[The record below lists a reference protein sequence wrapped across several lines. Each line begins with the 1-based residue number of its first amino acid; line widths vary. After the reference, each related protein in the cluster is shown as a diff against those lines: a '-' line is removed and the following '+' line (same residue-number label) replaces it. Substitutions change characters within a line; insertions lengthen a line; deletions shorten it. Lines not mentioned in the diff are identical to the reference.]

1 MVILFYNLAKIIEI
15 VEDVETLRK
24 ICKAMESEIWS
35 FKFKYECAEREIR
48 GLKEEN
54 EKLKKLFDDSSEE
67 KEIVPKI
74 DNITIQMGG
83 R

>member
-1 MVILFYNLAKIIEI
+1 MNIEKIIDI

-24 ICKAMESEIWS
+24 ICKAIENEAWS
-35 FKFKYECAEREIR
+35 FELKYSCMKREIKD
-48 GLKEEN
+48 LKEEN
-54 EKLKKLFDDSSEE
+54 EKLQKLLDDSGEE
-67 KEIVPKI
+67 KETVPKI

>member
-1 MVILFYNLAKIIEI
+1 MNVEKIIDF

-24 ICKAMESEIWS
+24 ICKAMEKEAWN
-35 FKFKYECAEREIR
+35 FELKYNSVKREIEEI
-48 GLKEEN
+48 KEEN
-54 EKLKKLFDDSSEE
+54 EKLQKFFNDLGKE
-67 KEIVPKI
+67 KETVQKI